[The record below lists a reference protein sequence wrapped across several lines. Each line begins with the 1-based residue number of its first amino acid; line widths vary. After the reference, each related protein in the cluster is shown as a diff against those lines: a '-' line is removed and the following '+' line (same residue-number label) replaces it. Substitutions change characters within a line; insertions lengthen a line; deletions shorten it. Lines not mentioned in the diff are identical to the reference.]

1 MFHSVLMVSTRF
13 PKGMRSGPCTKKTEN
28 LIILSRENTHKS
40 LASRHFLKFLAWP
53 REIHCILFCIY

>member
-13 PKGMRSGPCTKKTEN
+13 PKGMRRGPCTKKTEN

-40 LASRHFLKFLAWP
+40 LASRH